1 MYRPL
6 VDLIED
12 SIACAEVQL
21 DAARRLD
28 AARLREATERRQD
41 LLFEIEAEGA
51 DRLRAETDEE
61 VIELVQ
67 ELRALDRRLERVLS
81 SGVSVLR
88 RAADAGR
95 RAATYAPNGRI
106 RGTTA

>member
-28 AARLREATERRQD
+28 SGRLREATQRRQD
-41 LLFEIEAEGA
+41 LLFEIEAGGR
-51 DRLRAETDEE
+51 DRLESETDDE
-61 VIELVQ
+61 VIELAE
-67 ELRALDRRLERVLS
+67 ELRALDRRLDRVLS

-88 RAADAGR
+88 KVVDAGR
-95 RAATYAPNGRI
+95 TPETYGSNGRI

>member
-28 AARLREATERRQD
+28 GARLQDATRRRQD
-41 LLFEIEAEGA
+41 LLFEIEAEGIE
-51 DRLRAETDEE
+51 RLQAETDDE
-61 VIELVQ
+61 VRELIA
-67 ELRALDRRLERVLS
+67 ELRDLDRRLTRVLE
-81 SGVSVLR
+81 SGARVLNDLGPSR
-88 RAADAGR
+88 PPQAV
-95 RAATYAPNGRI
+95 YAPNGRM
-106 RGTTA
+106 RSKRT